1 MKKICEQAPLYFYG
15 ELDKEQAAA
24 FKAHLTDCPACQR
37 EIAFMQQ
44 TQAALVSP
52 AAPQAV
58 VESVLRKPQ
67 ELPFWRRVYKPVLAA
82 ALVVCLGVW
91 GFMGRAT
98 LQNDMDVNEGWLAYV
113 SEDIDADYYDFLTD
127 FEAFEAE
134 F

>member
-1 MKKICEQAPLYFYG
+1 MKNICEQAPLYVYG
-15 ELDKEQAAA
+15 ELNEEQATA
-24 FKAHLTDCPACQR
+24 FKAHLENCPMCQR
-37 EIAFMQQ
+37 EIALMQQ
-44 TQAALVSP
+44 TQAALISP

-58 VESVLRKPQ
+58 VESVLRKPKV
-67 ELPFWRRVYKPVLAA
+67 LPFWRRVYKPVLAA
-82 ALVVCLGVW
+82 VLVVGLGVW

-98 LQNDMDVNEGWLAYV
+98 LQNEGNANDGWLAYV